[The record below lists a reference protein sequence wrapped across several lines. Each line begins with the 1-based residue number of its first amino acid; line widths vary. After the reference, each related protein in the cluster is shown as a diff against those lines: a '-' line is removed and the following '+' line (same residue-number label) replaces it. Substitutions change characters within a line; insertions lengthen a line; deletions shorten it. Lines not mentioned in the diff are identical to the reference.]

1 MSNIEAASTLEL
13 IAQIASIGIIVNSF
27 ELINRRHLF
36 HNNNLFSWVLIN
48 QLRPSLAR
56 HSSVNQLINFC
67 VRYPN
72 IFWLIGLR
80 LISAFIILFFQTE
93 YWLVSIA
100 VWFLYLSGILIF
112 HIRVVIRTGYTVF
125 LQVIL
130 VSISMQRL
138 FPNSSTL
145 EVACICAIAIQCCL
159 VYFENGL
166 TKLKEVNWKQG
177 SAIYNIIRNPLYISP
192 ITKLSILE
200 KSTFLKILSWSV
212 LLFEMAFP
220 MSLLGGN
227 TSLIIFLG
235 FGLVFHF
242 INSWILG
249 LGSFF
254 WTFVAA
260 YPAIIFCN
268 QWLNNQI

>member
-1 MSNIEAASTLEL
+1 MSNIEAESTLEL
-13 IAQIASIGIIVNSF
+13 IAQIASIGIIINSF

-36 HNNNLFSWVLIN
+36 QNNNLFSWVLIN
-48 QLRPSLAR
+48 KLRPSLAR
-56 HSSVNQLINFC
+56 KRSVNRLINFC
-67 VRYPN
+67 ISYPN
-72 IFWLIGLR
+72 ILWLIGIR
-80 LISAFIILFFQTE
+80 LLSAFVILFFQTE

-100 VWFLYLSGILIF
+100 IWFLYLSGILIF
-112 HIRVVIRTGYTVF
+112 NIRVVVRTGYTVF

-145 EVACICAIAIQCCL
+145 EVACIWVIAIQCCL

-166 TKLKEVNWKQG
+166 TKLKEVKWKQG
-177 SAIYNIIRNPLYISP
+177 AAIYNIIRNPLYKSP
-192 ITKLSILE
+192 ISRLSILE
-200 KSTFLKILSWSV
+200 KSTFLKTVSWSV
-212 LLFEMAFP
+212 LIFETAFP
-220 MSLLGGN
+220 ISLLGGN
-227 TSLIIFLG
+227 ASLIIFLG

-242 INSWILG
+242 TNSWILG

-268 QWLNNQI
+268 QWLINQF

>member
-13 IAQIASIGIIVNSF
+13 IAQIASIGIIVNSI

-112 HIRVVIRTGYTVF
+112 NIRVVIRTGYTVF

-138 FPNSSTL
+138 FPNSSNL
-145 EVACICAIAIQCCL
+145 EVACIWTIAIQCCL

-177 SAIYNIIRNPLYISP
+177 SAIYNIIKNPLYISP

-200 KSTFLKILSWSV
+200 KSTFLKFISWSV

-235 FGLVFHF
+235 FGIVFHF
-242 INSWILG
+242 VNSWILG

-254 WTFVAA
+254 WAFVAA